1 VRKYL
6 RALEHCS
13 TAGEV
18 LTLVQDTAATIFPET
33 SYVATT
39 IRQPNGKWSCAG
51 PARATFWGMRTFGRN
66 YAMLCELSGRYPSF
80 GDALVRFPNASSPGD
95 ILTIDNYDT
104 ALLARKLKQAHG
116 VVECLHESL
125 LTTVI
130 RSRSGF
136 VAHLFLSDFQRVY
149 STETERVCAATLA
162 DFASLALSNVTGAYA
177 LGAALSKGQTVAR

>member
-18 LTLVQDTAATIFPET
+18 LALVQDTAAAVFPET
-33 SYVATT
+33 SYLATT
-39 IRQPNGKWSCAG
+39 IRQPNGNWSCAS
-51 PARATFWGMRTFGRN
+51 PPQATAWGMRTFGRN
-66 YAMLCELSGRYPSF
+66 LTMLCEISGRDRSF
-80 GDALVRFPNASSPGD
+80 GDALVRFPKVSSPGD
-95 ILTIDNYDT
+95 VLTIENYDT
-104 ALLARKLKQAHG
+104 ALLARELEQAHG
-116 VVECLHESL
+116 VVECLHASL

-130 RSRSGF
+130 RSRSGL

-162 DFASLALSNVTGAYA
+162 DFASHALST
-177 LGAALSKGQTVAR
+177 